1 MKKQTK
7 IPVKMIVTHIFRNV
21 NTFFD
26 KKTKTDKIISQMRKY
41 FFKNVL
47 TFSKSGVII
56 KTRKSRRNTED
67 CKMNAYNSYACKGNV
82 TAARKRQT
90 SVLLRPLRAVFLTEE
105 QRPSGRNSHCILII
119 RESDGFWTA
128 PFSEPE
134 PAKASL
140 KYIFS

>member
-1 MKKQTK
+1 M
-7 IPVKMIVTHIFRNV
+7 PE
-21 NTFFD
+21 
-26 KKTKTDKIISQMRKY
+26 TDKIISQMRKY

-90 SVLLRPLRAVFLTEE
+90 SVLLRLLRAVFLTVCERITLRGLRVTATLVSFFAALGFIGGME
-105 QRPSGRNSHCILII
+105 CGVISGAVGITFCLII
-119 RESDGFWTA
+119 AAAGLVANFE
-128 PFSEPE
+128 E
-134 PAKASL
+134 
-140 KYIFS
+140 